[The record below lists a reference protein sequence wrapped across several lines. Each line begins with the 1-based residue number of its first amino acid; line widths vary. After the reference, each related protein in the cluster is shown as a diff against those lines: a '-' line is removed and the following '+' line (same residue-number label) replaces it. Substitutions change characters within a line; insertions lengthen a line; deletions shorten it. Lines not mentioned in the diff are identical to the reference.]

1 MFIAFL
7 LGNLLWGHDEKT
19 CWIPWKSTKK
29 RFNRFPEIPVP
40 YLMKKNVISFY
51 MYSIITCGSVSYF
64 AHTVP
69 NFDYYIWHG
78 T

>member
-1 MFIAFL
+1 MMRKLVEFRE
-7 LGNLLWGHDEKT
+7 N
-19 CWIPWKSTKK
+19 PQKK

-69 NFDYYIWHG
+69 NFDYYLWQG